1 MRRTIVWHYFPR
13 PLCDWF
19 SRIIEHMLIYWL
31 VRSVSQPA
39 SSNCCFN
46 WTCQSFLNCS
56 SKSDPASLSAICIFV
71 LFNFYFWV
79 PVFSPWLKLSF
90 SILLSVLGSRMCF
103 FEWDVG
109 YILSA
114 FLSWGCHCC
123 VASWSQDCSCLTS
136 KSIICSVEHKQV
148 THSNTHCIFT

>member
-1 MRRTIVWHYFPR
+1 MWHYFPW
-13 PLCDWF
+13 PLSDWF

-39 SSNCCFN
+39 SSNFCFN

-56 SKSDPASLSAICIFV
+56 SKSDPASLSALCIFF

-90 SILLSVLGSRMCF
+90 SILLSVLGSCMCF
-103 FEWDVG
+103 LSETWAIFFQRFSPEGVTVVLLVG
-109 YILSA
+109 LKTVLVWLPRASSA
-114 FLSWGCHCC
+114 ALR
-123 VASWSQDCSCLTS
+123 TT
-136 KSIICSVEHKQV
+136 K
-148 THSNTHCIFT
+148 